1 MLSLYPLKPQ
11 EERQR
16 SWMDLDLRPITTSL
30 NLSESQFTLL

>member
-1 MLSLYPLKPQ
+1 MLSLYPLMPQ

-16 SWMDLDLRPITTSL
+16 IWMDLDLWPGTTCL